1 MRKEFALQLASTSFM
16 TYLICIGSRLPSRLH
31 WSRST
36 GQIAMSESIPFAKVR
51 ADILGQQ
58 DEAEPDAA
66 EKEVGGSA
74 SPER

>member
-36 GQIAMSESIPFAKVR
+36 GQIAMSESIPGMANDLVPMVLH
-51 ADILGQQ
+51 D
-58 DEAEPDAA
+58 
-66 EKEVGGSA
+66 
-74 SPER
+74 